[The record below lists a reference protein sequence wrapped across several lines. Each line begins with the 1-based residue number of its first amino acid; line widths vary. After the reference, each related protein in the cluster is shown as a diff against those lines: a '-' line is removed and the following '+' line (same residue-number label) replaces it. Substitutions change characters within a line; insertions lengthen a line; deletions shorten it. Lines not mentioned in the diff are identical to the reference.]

1 MMLLKVRV
9 LCFKAFTLLVGWIKV
24 CPHCPIFLT
33 AAEHSS
39 GDPFS
44 VPLWLITLSGQLWI
58 IDLVGRYLHQLSIP
72 IKPIFSRKP
81 FFYGIKPKLKVGS
94 FFYSPGRHEAVIRVK
109 ISNLN
114 IIALPHQTCMCKK
127 PLDSVQL

>member
-39 GDPFS
+39 GDPCFS
-44 VPLWLITLSGQLWI
+44 ATVADYPLRPAMDHWL
-58 IDLVGRYLHQLSIP
+58 GRPLPPPTI
-72 IKPIFSRKP
+72 
-81 FFYGIKPKLKVGS
+81 
-94 FFYSPGRHEAVIRVK
+94 YS
-109 ISNLN
+109 
-114 IIALPHQTCMCKK
+114 KK
-127 PLDSVQL
+127 AHLQSKTFLLRY